1 MSIMDDYIK
10 EVSDNL
16 DLSDKYVS
24 INNFLLKKNE
34 MEVLDRYNIDY
45 KNCSSLKEV
54 IYLIDEVFQDSYD
67 DMVDLEEVSI
77 SISDRDYYVNSNK

>member
-1 MSIMDDYIK
+1 MDDYIK

-34 MEVLDRYNIDY
+34 MEVLDRYDIDY
-45 KNCSSLKEV
+45 RNCSSLKEV
-54 IYLIDEVFQDSYD
+54 IYLIDEVFQNSYD
-67 DMVDLEEVSI
+67 DILDLEEVSI

>member
-1 MSIMDDYIK
+1 MDDYIK
-10 EVSDNL
+10 EVSNNL

-24 INNFLLKKNE
+24 INNFMLKKTE
-34 MEVLDRYNIDY
+34 MEVLDRYEIDY
-45 KNCSSLKEV
+45 KNCNSLKDV
-54 IYLIDEVFQDSYD
+54 IYLIDEVFQNSYD

>member
-1 MSIMDDYIK
+1 MDDYIK
-10 EVSDNL
+10 EISNNL

-34 MEVLDRYNIDY
+34 MEVLDRYDIDY

-54 IYLIDEVFQDSYD
+54 IYLIDEVFQNSYD
-67 DMVDLEEVSI
+67 DMTDLEEVSI

>member
-1 MSIMDDYIK
+1 MDDYIK

-67 DMVDLEEVSI
+67 DMIDLEEVSI

>member
-1 MSIMDDYIK
+1 MDDYIK

-24 INNFLLKKNE
+24 INNFMLKKTE

-45 KNCSSLKEV
+45 KSCSSLKEV
-54 IYLIDEVFQDSYD
+54 IYLIDELFQDSYD

>member
-1 MSIMDDYIK
+1 MDDYIK

-34 MEVLDRYNIDY
+34 MEVLDRYDIDY

>member
-1 MSIMDDYIK
+1 MDDYIK

-45 KNCSSLKEV
+45 KSCSSLKEV
-54 IYLIDEVFQDSYD
+54 IYLIDELFQDSYD

>member
-1 MSIMDDYIK
+1 MDDYIK

>member
-1 MSIMDDYIK
+1 MDDYIK

-34 MEVLDRYNIDY
+34 MEVLDRYDIDY
-45 KNCSSLKEV
+45 RNCSSLKEV
-54 IYLIDEVFQDSYD
+54 IYLIDEVFQNSYD
-67 DMVDLEEVSI
+67 DMLDLEEVSI

>member
-1 MSIMDDYIK
+1 MDDYIK

-45 KNCSSLKEV
+45 KSCNSLKDI
-54 IYLIDEVFQDSYD
+54 IYLIDETFQNSYD
-67 DMVDLEEVSI
+67 DMTDLEEVSI